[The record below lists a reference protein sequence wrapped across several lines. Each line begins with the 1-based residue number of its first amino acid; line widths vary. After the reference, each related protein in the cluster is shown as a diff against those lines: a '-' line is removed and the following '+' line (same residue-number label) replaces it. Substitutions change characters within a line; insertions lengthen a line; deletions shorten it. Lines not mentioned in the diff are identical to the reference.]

1 MSGGLPNRQVSKA
14 SRGKYNN
21 KVQFDS
27 TGMSARNKRRL
38 AKKQAIR
45 EIRDEMAWYENH
57 TDRTI
62 AISTD
67 AYKKLKEK
75 LEVLE
80 NG

>member
-21 KVQFDS
+21 KVQFAS

-38 AKKQAIR
+38 AKKQA
-45 EIRDEMAWYENH
+45 
-57 TDRTI
+57 
-62 AISTD
+62 
-67 AYKKLKEK
+67 KKRGQK
-75 LEVLE
+75 